1 VIAYDWGELQKC
13 WFMIDLG
20 TIVCQVW
27 FQFSNMGERVND
39 PEVKTKTKLFVD
51 RLCFAYGEHIDR
63 D

>member
-1 VIAYDWGELQKC
+1 
-13 WFMIDLG
+13 MIDLG

-27 FQFSNMGERVND
+27 IQFSNMGERVND

-63 D
+63 N